1 MHQAT
6 LDGIVRQGRGAIS
19 SPLAKGD
26 YEMKSFLTKEQIK
39 AIDMMVLKDLTK
51 KANEGKATIAQIA
64 QIGNIERKYG
74 IAK

>member
-1 MHQAT
+1 
-6 LDGIVRQGRGAIS
+6 
-19 SPLAKGD
+19 
-26 YEMKSFLTKEQIK
+26 MKSLLTKEEIK